1 MRKRQPTVEDL
12 EDFAE
17 SLKGPMGDLLRK
29 AGVIMAR
36 RMERRGVEWRD
47 LSDQAV
53 MDLFHA
59 AFLEAAQSVVTHRD
73 RAEVEEATNA
83 LFASI
88 AIELAA
94 NSEGSDAQH

>member
-17 SLKGPMGDLLRK
+17 SLKGPMGDLLRR
-29 AGVIMAR
+29 AGIIMAG
-36 RMERRGVEWRD
+36 RMDQRGVEWRD

-59 AFLEAAQSVVTHRD
+59 AFLEAAPSVFNRRD
-73 RAEVEEATNA
+73 RDQVEEAANA

-94 NSEGSDAQH
+94 NIEGSDASH

>member
-1 MRKRQPTVEDL
+1 MRNRQPTLEDL
-12 EDFAE
+12 EDFAA
-17 SLKGPMGDLLRK
+17 SLKGPMGDLLLE

-36 RMERRGVEWRD
+36 RMEQRGVAWSD

-59 AFLEAAQSVVTHRD
+59 AFLEAAPSVFAHRD
-73 RAEVEEATNA
+73 RTEVEEATNA

-88 AIELAA
+88 VIELAA
-94 NSEGSDAQH
+94 NIEGSDASH